1 MNARTRSTL
10 VRSLSGASI
19 VLLLAGST
27 LAQDAPRR
35 GDRDAMR
42 GPTVN
47 DRAMPR
53 SERFGESMME
63 GRQNAGVANYRL
75 YVVVIKDLANH
86 ENPRLKLSD
95 EQIATLTRIENA
107 HQSEMRAYMQEARQ
121 QNEALRERVQRA
133 REQAGD
139 DREAGE
145 RIMERARA
153 RAEEIRAGAPKTDV
167 PQARMWEVLTQPQ
180 RRFVTAELE
189 RRTDEQIAQRQQMQR
204 ERRGVDADRPA
215 QRPNAGPDARPGTQ
229 ERPGMRPG
237 AGPETRPGRP
247 GAERPDPQ
255 LQNPSNR
262 RWVQMFERI
271 QKLTPQQQERLFN
284 MMNSTLD
291 RLEAS
296 EAEAQQPARPAPRG
310 DQPGRRGPGAGERP
324 GAAGGTGN
332 TDAPN
337 QRRRPGVS
345 GN

>member
-35 GDRDAMR
+35 GDRDALR

-63 GRQNAGVANYRL
+63 GRQNAGAANYRL
-75 YVVVIKDLANH
+75 YVAVIKDLASH

-95 EQIATLTRIENA
+95 EQLATLTRIENA

-204 ERRGVDADRPA
+204 ERRGQDAERPA
-215 QRPNAGPDARPGTQ
+215 QRPNAGPDARPG
-229 ERPGMRPG
+229 
-237 AGPETRPGRP
+237 RP
-247 GAERPDPQ
+247 GAERAMPPQ
-255 LQNPSNR
+255 AQEASNR
-262 RWVQMFERI
+262 RWVQLYERI
-271 QKLTPQQQERLFN
+271 QKLTPQQQERLFA
-284 MMNSTLD
+284 MMSSTLD
-291 RLEAS
+291 RIEAS

-332 TDAPN
+332 TDAPA